1 MVSEPTAVSGLWRKA
16 GEARAV
22 EARLTIAI
30 EGATTVTDMAGVQL
44 VASPFSAVT
53 ISDRVGSIAR
63 HLTFPGGGVFET
75 TDNDGVDALIAPYA
89 GKRSGLIHQLERFHP
104 RLLVFVAA
112 TVVLCAAL
120 YRYAVPVLVE
130 VAVAVTP
137 PSVTTLMSKSALASL
152 DQAIFEPSKLNAER
166 QKLLS
171 EGFAGLV
178 ALTPRAEAGHPAYS
192 LNFRAGGAIGPN
204 AFALPDGTV
213 VLTDELVEL
222 AGKDDEMI
230 LGVLGHEIGHVDHE
244 HSLRQ
249 LYRAAG
255 VTALIML
262 IGGDIGSGTEDLVI
276 QGSALMALSYSR
288 GAESEADR
296 FSVDLMH
303 KAGRDPTAIARFFEL
318 LRDKYGDKDDTD
330 FLSTH
335 PATQERIAE
344 TLRYAREVG
353 ASK

>member
-1 MVSEPTAVSGLWRKA
+1 MASEPVPITGLWRKS
-16 GEARAV
+16 GEARAS
-22 EARLTIAI
+22 AAQLAIAAD
-30 EGATTVTDMAGVQL
+30 GTTTVSDQSGTPHAS
-44 VASPFSAVT
+44 SPFSVLK
-53 ISDRVGSIAR
+53 ISDRVGSIPR
-63 HLTFPGGGVFET
+63 HITFPEGGSFET
-75 TDNDGVDALIAPYA
+75 SDNDGVDALIAPHSP
-89 GKRSGLIHQLERFHP
+89 RRFGLIHELERFHP
-104 RLLVFVAA
+104 RLLVFVAVA
-112 TVVLCAAL
+112 IILCAAL

-137 PSVTTLMSKSALASL
+137 PAVTALMSKSALASL
-152 DQAIFEPSKLNAER
+152 DQAIFEPSKLGTER
-166 QKLLS
+166 QKVLS
-171 EGFAGLV
+171 DGFAGLI
-178 ALTPRAEAGHPAYS
+178 ALTPQAKSGHPAYT

-262 IGGDIGSGTEDLVI
+262 IGGDIGSGTEDLLI
-276 QGSALMALSYSR
+276 QGSALMTLSYSR
-288 GAESEADR
+288 GAEAEADR
-296 FSVDLMH
+296 FSVELMH
-303 KAGRDPTAIARFFEL
+303 KAGRDPAAIARFFEL
-318 LRDKYGDKDDTD
+318 LRDKLGDSEETD

-335 PATQERIAE
+335 PATPERIAE
-344 TLRYAREVG
+344 TLRYAREVSG
-353 ASK
+353 SN